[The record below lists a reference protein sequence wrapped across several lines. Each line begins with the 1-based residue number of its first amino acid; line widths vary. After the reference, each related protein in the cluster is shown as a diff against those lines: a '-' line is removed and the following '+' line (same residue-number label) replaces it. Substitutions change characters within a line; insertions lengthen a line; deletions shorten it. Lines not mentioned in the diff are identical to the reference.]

1 MKTKDFPNKL
11 WSSLLVVLPMMLC
24 VFLTTAC
31 DPSIVNA
38 QHRLEGLLNS
48 EDGQQMTADELANM
62 SRSSG
67 DKVKGA
73 GVEIHLPITNV
84 DTRPKEGVTYKCE
97 DDSTTLVFSLK
108 DAPDTLRTIGTV
120 DIEWHQNI
128 WGESY
133 GDGRKPDYCQYY
145 VQSRGKGIYT
155 LWNYQA
161 QYKNGNVIFTEEGD
175 TLKAP
180 FFEGMLIF
188 VYPEAGKILITRG
201 HPDTEHTYYVKSEN

>member
-11 WSSLLVVLPMMLC
+11 WSSLFVVLPMMLC

-31 DPSIVNA
+31 DPPIANA

-48 EDGQQMTADELANM
+48 EEGQQMTADELAEM

-73 GVEIHLPITNV
+73 GVEIHLPVTNA
-84 DTRPKEGVTYKCE
+84 DTRPTEGVVYMCE

-108 DAPDTLRTIGTV
+108 DAPDTLRTIGKV
-120 DIEWHQNI
+120 NIEWHQDM
-128 WGESY
+128 WGNSSINANMPEY
-133 GDGRKPDYCQYY
+133 NQYY
-145 VQSRGKGIYT
+145 LQSRGKGIYT

-161 QYKNGNVIFTEEGD
+161 QYKNGNVILTEEGD

-180 FFEGMLIF
+180 FFEGMLLF
-188 VYPEAGKILITRG
+188 VYPHAEKILITRG
-201 HPDTEHTYYVKSEN
+201 HKDTEHTYYMKSSK